1 MTLFMVFKFNKERSH
16 KTRSVTGANTNG
28 YIFLKFPIDI

>member
-1 MTLFMVFKFNKERSH
+1 MQENEISAGEPIRKYYSL
-16 KTRSVTGANTNG
+16 GNTNG